1 MHVFEPVCII
11 VTLCGLEK
19 SQFKLLTTAECP
31 FSFSNVEYSY
41 CLYPCWHHG
50 WNFYIKF
57 VLFPF

>member
-1 MHVFEPVCII
+1 MYVFEPLCII

-41 CLYPCWHHG
+41 Y
-50 WNFYIKF
+50 F
-57 VLFPF
+57 VSLLASWIRISI